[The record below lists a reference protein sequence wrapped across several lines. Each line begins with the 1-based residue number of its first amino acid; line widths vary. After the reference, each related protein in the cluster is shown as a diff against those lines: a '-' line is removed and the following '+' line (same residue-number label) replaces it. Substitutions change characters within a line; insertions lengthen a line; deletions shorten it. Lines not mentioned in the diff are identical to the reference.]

1 MYVFC
6 IDFYLSLFNCKT
18 IYNCL
23 DFGQIMI
30 NHHVD
35 CLRKN
40 YKKQTKIIMN
50 GPVSETTTQT
60 YIDLVNQQQPFDQ
73 KLVAGFINLNMF
85 F

>member
-1 MYVFC
+1 
-6 IDFYLSLFNCKT
+6 
-18 IYNCL
+18 
-23 DFGQIMI
+23 MI

-85 F
+85 FLIFFYVASSFYKLIFLLFLF